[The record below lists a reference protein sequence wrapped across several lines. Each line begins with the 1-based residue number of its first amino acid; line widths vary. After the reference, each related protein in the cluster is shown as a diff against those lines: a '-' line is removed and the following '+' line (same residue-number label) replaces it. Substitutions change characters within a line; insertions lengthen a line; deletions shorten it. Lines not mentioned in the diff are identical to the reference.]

1 MTPTDAPTTPAE
13 IDLQRGSIVPGDPDL
28 RIWPELEQGSE
39 SWLQARRGIPTASV
53 VGKLITPTLGVASN
67 ETSRGVTLTLAAE
80 RITGYVE
87 YVHPSFDMQRG
98 TEDEPVARDLYAE
111 HFAPVEEIGFMVRDF
126 GGFRIGYSPDG
137 LVSTDGLIEIKS
149 RNTKVHLKTI
159 LAGKPPTENL
169 AQLYVGLL
177 VSGRDYIDYCSFSPG
192 LPFWVK
198 RIYPDPDWF
207 AAILTAAEAFETN
220 VAEVIA
226 DYTHETKGLPMTER
240 RLDIE
245 DITF

>member
-13 IDLQRGSIVPGDPDL
+13 IDLQRGLVVPGDPDL
-28 RIWPELEQGSE
+28 RIWTELEQGSE
-39 SWLQARRGIPTASV
+39 SWLQARRGIVTASV
-53 VGKLITPTLGVASN
+53 VGKLLTPTLGVASN

-80 RITGYVE
+80 RITGEVE

-98 TEDEPVARDLYAE
+98 HEEEPIARDIYAE
-111 HFAPVEEIGFMVRDF
+111 HFAPVDEIGFMTRTF
-126 GGFRIGYSPDG
+126 NGFTIGYSPDG
-137 LVSTDGLIEIKS
+137 LVGTDGLIEIKS
-149 RNTKVHLKTI
+149 RNPKVHLKTI
-159 LAGKPPTENL
+159 LSGKPPTENL
-169 AQLYVGLL
+169 AQLYTGLL
-177 VSGRDYIDYCSFSPG
+177 ISGRAWIDYCSFSQG

-198 RIYPDPDWF
+198 RIYPDPAWF
-207 AAILTAAEAFETN
+207 AAIIAAAEAFEIN